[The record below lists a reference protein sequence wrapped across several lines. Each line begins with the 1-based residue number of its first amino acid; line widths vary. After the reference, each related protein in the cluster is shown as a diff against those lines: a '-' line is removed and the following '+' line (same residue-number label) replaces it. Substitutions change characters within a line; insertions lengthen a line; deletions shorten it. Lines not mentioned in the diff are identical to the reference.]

1 MLQNYLKIAWR
12 NLWRNKFFSA
22 INIAGLALGIAF
34 SLLILLWVQ
43 SETGVDAYH
52 TNSGRLYH
60 VYEREYYDHKI
71 DGNYD
76 TPPLLAVEL
85 KRQIP
90 EVEYVTTLQ
99 EGNET
104 NTFRAGNKIL
114 KAEGTAAR
122 PDLFKM
128 FSYPL
133 LQGTPQSALNSPSG
147 LAISRKMAALFF
159 GDPQAA
165 MGKTIRF
172 NNARDF
178 IITAVFEDLPDN
190 ASRRFDYL
198 MSWDGFVKDRPYM
211 KQWGL
216 SGPQTY
222 IQLRKDANPALVER
236 KITHFLD
243 KFKKQDNTYHVEYG
257 LQKFSESYLHGSFV
271 NGKVAGGRIEYVHL
285 FSLIAVFILLIA
297 CINFMNLTTA
307 SSIKRARE
315 IGVRKVAGAVRS
327 VLIVQF
333 IGEAM
338 LLTVIAVSFSLLLV
352 DMLLP
357 LFNSVT
363 QKHITLPFS
372 RFNFWLQLAVLTLVT
387 GLVSG
392 SYPALFLSSF
402 NPAKVLKGTAKLTSG
417 AVWFRK
423 GLVVFQFVLS
433 MMLIIGT
440 IIVSKQINFI
450 GNRNLGYD
458 KQNLIELPM
467 EGELSSGFQAFKD
480 EALKMPGIQVVT
492 HMADSPVDLDNQNN
506 EVDWDGRDP
515 GTKVQFSTTVVGY
528 DFVSAMKLKLL
539 QGRDF
544 SPDFP
549 TDSTGFLI
557 NETAMKRMGYSDPIG
572 KRITFG
578 PIKGHIIGLIK
589 DFNFESLHKPIEP
602 LILRFDKTYGYE
614 LLVRTQPGKTRQAL
628 ASLATLCRKLN
639 PNFPFTYTFTD
650 QEYQKLY
657 QSEQIVGKLS
667 NAFAF
672 LAIFISCLGLLGL
685 AIFTAEQ
692 RVKEIGIRKVLGAS
706 IHSLF
711 LLMSTEF
718 FSLVLIALIIA
729 SPLAW
734 YTANNW
740 LQGFAY
746 HTTIEWSIFA
756 MSAIFV
762 ILIALLTISFQ
773 TIKVALLNPVK
784 SLRGE

>member
-12 NLWRNKFFSA
+12 NLLRNKFFSL
-22 INIAGLALGIAF
+22 INIAGLALGISF

-52 TNSGRLYH
+52 TNGGRLYQ

-90 EVEYVTTLQ
+90 EIEFATTL
-99 EGNET
+99 EEDNET
-104 NTFRAGNKIL
+104 NTFQAGNKTL
-114 KAEGTAAR
+114 KANGTAAR

-133 LQGTPQSALNSPSG
+133 LEGTPQLALSSLSG
-147 LAISRKMAALFF
+147 MAISRKMATLFF
-159 GDPQAA
+159 DSPRSA

-172 NNARDF
+172 NNERDF
-178 IITAVFEDLPDN
+178 IITAVFDDLPEN
-190 ASRRFDYL
+190 TSRRFDYL
-198 MSWDGFVKDRPYM
+198 MNWDAFVQDKPYM

-216 SGPQTY
+216 SGPRTY
-222 IQLRKDANPALVER
+222 IQLHNDANPALVDR
-236 KITHFLD
+236 KITHFMD
-243 KFKKQDNTYHVEYG
+243 RIKKQDSSYHVEYG
-257 LQKFSESYLHGSFV
+257 LQKFSKTYLHSSFV
-271 NGKVAGGRIEYVHL
+271 NGKEAGGRIEYVRL

-307 SSIKRARE
+307 RSVKRARE
-315 IGVRKVAGAVRS
+315 IGIRKVAGAVRS

-333 IGEAM
+333 IGEAL
-338 LLTVIAVSFSLLLV
+338 LLTVVSVALSLVLI
-352 DMLLP
+352 DSLLP
-357 LFNSVT
+357 LFNSIT

-372 RFNFWLQLAVLTLVT
+372 RFNFWLELAALTLVT

-417 AVWFRK
+417 VVWFRK
-423 GLVVFQFVLS
+423 GLVVFQFALS
-433 MMLIIGT
+433 IVLIIGT
-440 IIVSKQINFI
+440 VIVSKQINFI

-458 KQNLIELPM
+458 RQNLIDIPM
-467 EGELSSGFQAFKD
+467 EGELRRQFQVFKN
-480 EALKMPGIQVVT
+480 AAIKMPGIQAVS
-492 HMADSPVDLDNQNN
+492 HMADNPVNLDNQNN

-515 GTKVQFSTTVVGY
+515 GTMVQFSTTIVGY
-528 DFVSAMKLKLL
+528 DFVSTMKLKLL

-557 NETAMKRMGYSDPIG
+557 NEAAMKRMGYTDPIG

-589 DFNFESLHKPIEP
+589 DFNFESLHKQIEP
-602 LILRFDKTYGYE
+602 LILRLDKTYGYE
-614 LLVRTQPGKTRQAL
+614 LLVRTQPGKTREAL
-628 ASLATLCRKLN
+628 ASLKTLCKNLN
-639 PNFPFTYTFTD
+639 PNFPFTYDFTD

-667 NAFAF
+667 DAFAF

-685 AIFTAEQ
+685 AMFTAEQ
-692 RVKEIGIRKVLGAS
+692 RVKEIGIRKVLGAGVR
-706 IHSLF
+706 SLF
-711 LLMSTEF
+711 LLLSTEF
-718 FSLVLIALIIA
+718 LGLVLIALIIA

-734 YTANNW
+734 YAANNW

-746 HTTIEWSIFA
+746 RTTIEWSIFA
-756 MSAIFV
+756 LSAFFV

-773 TIKVALLNPVK
+773 TIKAALLNPVK